1 MNPEEYRVMAE
12 LEGVQWWYA
21 GMRRIARALLEP
33 LLPEAG
39 SRSRRI
45 LDAGCGTGWNLQAL
59 SVFGETHGVDLSPLA
74 ASATRRRGGRVSLG
88 NLLSLPYGSASFDV
102 VTSFDVIYHAWV
114 VDDVQAVREL
124 ARVLKPGGVLLL
136 KAPALKIL
144 WGAHDEAVLSRH
156 RYTRPEMETLVRR
169 PGSPWCD
176 RPTQTPSSSRSSSR
190 GATSIARSIGTGPT
204 WRSSR
209 PCSRRRSAR
218 CCRSRRPSSAGSTCP
233 SARPCSRWRENP
245 AHRIDG
251 SLHDMNPRST

>member
-156 RYTRPEMETLVRR
+156 RYTRPEMEALVAAAGLTLVRSTYANSLLFPVLLTR
-169 PGSPWCD
+169 RYLDRALNRHGSDVALLPPLLEKAFGTLLSIEAALLGWINLPIGASVFAVARKPG
-176 RPTQTPSSSRSSSR
+176 
-190 GATSIARSIGTGPT
+190 A
-204 WRSSR
+204 
-209 PCSRRRSAR
+209 
-218 CCRSRRPSSAGSTCP
+218 
-233 SARPCSRWRENP
+233 
-245 AHRIDG
+245 
-251 SLHDMNPRST
+251 

>member
-156 RYTRPEMETLVRR
+156 RYTRPEMETLV
-169 PGSPWCD
+169 
-176 RPTQTPSSSRSSSR
+176 
-190 GATSIARSIGTGPT
+190 AA
-204 WRSSR
+204 
-209 PCSRRRSAR
+209 
-218 CCRSRRPSSAGSTCP
+218 AGLT
-233 SARPCSRWRENP
+233 
-245 AHRIDG
+245 
-251 SLHDMNPRST
+251 LVRSTYANSLLFPVLLTRRYLDRALNRHGSDVALLPPLLEKAFGTLLSIEAALLGWINLPIGASVFAVARKPGA

>member
-1 MNPEEYRVMAE
+1 MNPEEYRVMAD

-21 GMRRIARALLEP
+21 GMRRIARALLSP

-39 SRSRRI
+39 RVSRKI

-74 ASATRRRGGRVSLG
+74 VATTKRRGGRVSRG
-88 NLLSLPYGSASFDV
+88 NLLSLPYESSSFDV

-156 RYTRPEMETLVRR
+156 RYTRPEMEALVAAAGLSLVRSTYANSLLFPVLLTR
-169 PGSPWCD
+169 RYLDRALDRHGSDVALLP
-176 RPTQTPSSSRSSSR
+176 PLLEKAF
-190 GATSIARSIGTGPT
+190 GALLSIEAALLGWINLPIGASVFAIARK
-204 WRSSR
+204 
-209 PCSRRRSAR
+209 
-218 CCRSRRPSSAGSTCP
+218 
-233 SARPCSRWRENP
+233 P
-245 AHRIDG
+245 AA
-251 SLHDMNPRST
+251 

>member
-156 RYTRPEMETLVRR
+156 RYTRSEMEALVEAAGLTLVRSSYANSLLFPVLLTR
-169 PGSPWCD
+169 RYLDRALNRHGSDVALLPPLLEKAFGTLLSIEAALLGWINLPIGASVFAVARKPG
-176 RPTQTPSSSRSSSR
+176 
-190 GATSIARSIGTGPT
+190 A
-204 WRSSR
+204 
-209 PCSRRRSAR
+209 
-218 CCRSRRPSSAGSTCP
+218 
-233 SARPCSRWRENP
+233 
-245 AHRIDG
+245 
-251 SLHDMNPRST
+251 